1 MLFHLNP
8 QNGVVNR
15 CSAKRQCP
23 YSDEFHYNSIAE
35 ARDAYERRMSN
46 QVVNTM
52 SKSSTSNAERIEEL
66 FLESR
71 AAKRNM
77 WKLANEL
84 KAAEG
89 NPEALAS
96 VRWFQTVQKAKQL
109 NFLATAK
116 EREAERYMSSEE
128 RAQLQQRRDDQKA
141 LNQAKFEDWK
151 RQQEKKNGP
160 YNFHPDITS
169 ENEADANQVISSYS
183 GMSTED
189 VKKQVDDLM
198 ATGMTRTEAYR
209 HMWANMSLRTDKPLV
224 SIDLEVAASQE
235 SGYVDKGPY
244 SNIIEVGIVKRY
256 PDGRVET
263 MSFMSGVP
271 QDFAKVHGTGAEH
284 VHHISWDEIKD
295 KEVFVNDPEKQTKVL
310 SMLSD
315 SVMVAHN
322 AKFEIGQLQHN
333 LFGFNALQANGLEVL
348 DTRMVSTFFL
358 PETPDNTNKSLVEA
372 SGQSYT
378 GAHRALA
385 DAEMTLTAL
394 LKLKDVD

>member
-8 QNGVVNR
+8 ENGVVNR
-15 CSAKRQCP
+15 CSAKQKCL
-23 YSDEFHYNSIAE
+23 YSDEFHYDSIAE
-35 ARDAYERRMSN
+35 AREAYERRMSN
-46 QVVNTM
+46 QIVNTM
-52 SKSSTSNAERIEEL
+52 SKSSTSNAEQIEKLSQEA
-66 FLESR
+66 R
-71 AAKRNM
+71 AAKRKM
-77 WKLANEL
+77 WKLVKEL
-84 KAAEG
+84 KTAEG

-96 VRWFQTVQKAKQL
+96 VRWFQMVQEAKRL

-116 EREAERYMSSEE
+116 ERDAERHMSSEE
-128 RAQLQQRRDDQKA
+128 RNGLQQQRDDQKA

-284 VHHISWDEIKD
+284 VHHISWNEIKD
-295 KEVFVNDPEKQTKVL
+295 QKVFVNDPEKQTKVL